1 MTELWS
7 VLLILVGASLIR
19 GATGFGDA
27 LFAMPLLAFVM
38 PVRHAAPLMA
48 MTALW
53 IAFLILRTEWR
64 AVEFRSAWQLIVF
77 GLLGIP
83 LGVWG
88 VRFLDEQLVK
98 QLLGGFVVC
107 FSAWSLYR
115 PEGLHLKT
123 SRTAPLFGFC
133 AGLLGGAYNTSGP
146 PLVLYGSM
154 RRWPVSSF
162 RAALQAYGVFSSVGI
177 LTAHAVAGNITF
189 DIFKLFLWGVVP
201 VTIAV
206 SVGKRLTQSISARR
220 FGQIVYGLLIVIGFG
235 LLLASGQSTPK

>member
-7 VLLILVGASLIR
+7 VLLILAGASLIR

-64 AVEFRSAWQLIVF
+64 AVEFRSAWQLILF
-77 GLLGIP
+77 GLMGIP
-83 LGVWG
+83 FGVWG
-88 VRFLDEQLVK
+88 VRYLDEQLVK
-98 QLLGGFVVC
+98 RALGAFVVC

-115 PEGLHLKT
+115 PEGLHLKS
-123 SRTAPLFGFC
+123 SRSAPAFGFC

-146 PLVLYGSM
+146 PLVLYGTM
-154 RRWPVSSF
+154 RRWPVDSF
-162 RAALQAYGVFSSVGI
+162 RAALQAYGIFSSIGI
-177 LTAHAVAGNITF
+177 LTAHGIAGNITTDVF
-189 DIFKLFLWGVVP
+189 RLFVFGVIP
-201 VTIAV
+201 VTLAV
-206 SVGKRLTQSISARR
+206 VIGKRLTQAVSPKR
-220 FGQIVYGLLIVIGFG
+220 FGQIVYGLLIVIGLG
-235 LLLASGQSTPK
+235 LVFASGDATGG